1 MEKRGDFLNQLAIIS
16 DLIEKTNANI
26 KSNTVIFEV
35 SNSEFNRI
43 YTIVEKKYG
52 KTESKPKN
60 SFSIKIGEVDF
71 VFNTNNV

>member
-1 MEKRGDFLNQLAIIS
+1 MEKKGDLLNQLAIIS

-26 KSNTVIFEV
+26 KSNTVVFEV
-35 SNSEFNRI
+35 SSSEFNRI
-43 YTIVEKKYG
+43 YTIVQKKYG
-52 KTESKPKN
+52 KTESQPKN